1 MPTIEVGGCTMPH
14 PGTHIAALRLLA
26 SDPVLSAALGGTSAE
41 RLAAGDEAMVL
52 RHRYACFGA
61 LGPDLLYFMLDGGPW
76 TQGAQNLVIRL
87 LATKRAFGRVV
98 DEVGDLGR
106 DALDAAGTLDPCN
119 ILGLIEDGVGELSD
133 VLDLGMGILANGLK
147 ALATDGLGLNLFSI
161 LTSPRQA
168 GEPPSKWYW
177 ADHLHYERTGAFARN
192 LLDLACLD
200 PRFKDHAP
208 LRAYALGYLTHVI
221 GDVIGHPYVNQI
233 VGGPYRLHRQRH
245 TLVENFIDGWAWR
258 HTHKAKEGDN
268 GMTGRP
274 FLDQVQPNEAAC
286 GSANNA
292 FFHRCRLDE
301 FLDVGPGQGFLPGVE
316 SLMDDFAEALDS
328 VDDLMFRSDV
338 PEIRD
343 EAMFDRWT
351 ELFLAALRQTYDA
364 EPDRPKLLA
373 GDGYPTKQDLATAY
387 ATALMI
393 LGSQTGEA
401 IEEPEF
407 PDLSGVEDAAKKFLD
422 DLLAALEAALDALSL
437 PVPDIS
443 GSFSLEALFSALVDW
458 VKAVFEAA
466 LAIIA
471 GVLDLLRSLCQL
483 GTAITGAIILIAF
496 YFIKKALWAAWSALR
511 RILELRAYDQPLPDT
526 VDEHRELWEAR
537 SNATR
542 RDDYPVMELRS
553 GNSLPKPPSDP
564 GVTKIQQDQLF
575 TSLEPQADPAKL
587 PHHVERP
594 AVAAIGQEFPL
605 TDDSEFP
612 SAATPH
618 ALMFRMRGSGVDDM
632 FSSSGFVAPNE
643 AAAKNPVA
651 RAYGGIVPNCRHA
664 LAAILNE
671 AQKSGITTVIPAS
684 LTLHDFNL
692 DGDRGLGWLAWEL
705 ASGQHRPAANI
716 DAVISTKAWS

>member
-1 MPTIEVGGCTMPH
+1 MPH

-26 SDPVLSAALGGTSAE
+26 TEPALGPALGGTSAE
-41 RLAAGDEAMVL
+41 RLGPGDEAMVL
-52 RHRYACFGA
+52 RHRYACLGA

-98 DEVGDLGR
+98 DEVEDLGR

-119 ILGLIEDGVGELSD
+119 ILGLIGTAGGEISD
-133 VLDLGMGILANGLK
+133 VLDLAMGILGNGLK

-168 GEPPSKWYW
+168 GEPPSKWFW

-200 PRFKDHAP
+200 PRFHDHPP

-221 GDVIGHPYVNQI
+221 GDVVGHPYVNQI

-258 HTHKAKEGDN
+258 HTHKEKAGDN
-268 GMTGRP
+268 PLTGRP
-274 FLDQVQPNEAAC
+274 FLDRVQPGEAAC
-286 GSANNA
+286 GTAKNA

-301 FLDVGPGQGFLPGVE
+301 FLDVGPGKGFLPGIE

-328 VDDLMFRSDV
+328 ADDLTFSSDV

-343 EAMFDRWT
+343 EAMFARWT
-351 ELFLAALRQTYDA
+351 DLFLSALRKTYDA
-364 EPDRPKLLA
+364 EPERPALLA
-373 GDGYPTKQDLATAY
+373 GDGYPTAQDLATAY

-393 LGSQTGEA
+393 LGGQTSEA

-437 PVPDIS
+437 PAPDFS

-466 LAIIA
+466 LAILA

-483 GTAITGAIILIAF
+483 GTAITASIILIAF

-526 VDEHRELWEAR
+526 VDEHPELWEAR
-537 SNATR
+537 HNATR

-553 GNSLPKPPSDP
+553 GSALPKPPSDP

-575 TSLEPQADPAKL
+575 SALEPQADPRNL

-594 AVAAIGQEFPL
+594 AVSAIGQDFPRTGQGEF
-605 TDDSEFP
+605 TY
-612 SAATPH
+612 AATPH
-618 ALMFRMRGSGVDDM
+618 ALLFHKRGSGADDM
-632 FSSSGFVAPNE
+632 FSPSGFVPPTE
-643 AAAKNPVA
+643 ASAKGAQP

-664 LAAILNE
+664 LVAILDE
-671 AQKSGITTVIPAS
+671 AKKPGIATVIPAS
-684 LTLHDFNL
+684 LKLHDFNL
-692 DGDRGLGWLAWEL
+692 DGDRGLGWLSWRLE
-705 ASGQHRPAANI
+705 SGKHRPDADV
-716 DAVISTKAWS
+716 DAVISTKPWM